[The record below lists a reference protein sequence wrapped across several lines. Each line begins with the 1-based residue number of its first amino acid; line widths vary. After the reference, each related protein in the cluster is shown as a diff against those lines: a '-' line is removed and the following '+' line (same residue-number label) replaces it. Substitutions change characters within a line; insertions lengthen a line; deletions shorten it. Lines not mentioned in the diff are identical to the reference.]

1 MIHKTTKNVALKEE
15 WAGHLMYIIKA
26 ETRRQHCAFVN
37 LRWQLKFYPIQQ
49 MSSNKCEQ
57 VGGGGADMELMSNE
71 DWLYCLKIPI

>member
-1 MIHKTTKNVALKEE
+1 
-15 WAGHLMYIIKA
+15 MYIIKA

-71 DWLYCLKIPI
+71 D